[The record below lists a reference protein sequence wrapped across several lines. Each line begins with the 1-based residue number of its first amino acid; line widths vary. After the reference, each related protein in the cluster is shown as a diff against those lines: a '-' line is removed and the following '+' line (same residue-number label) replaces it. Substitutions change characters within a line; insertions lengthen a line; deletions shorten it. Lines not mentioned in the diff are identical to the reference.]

1 MTLPFSGTITL
12 NDINAEFGN
21 GASLTQNYSG
31 NLTSTERDN
40 HPLVPASG
48 DISLWDFYTV
58 AAPSSG
64 PGLFIQ
70 NHNMLVQTFGTDQST
85 TDAAGDTVVVKTFT
99 GWEVMLGQL
108 VTGVSNTPGT
118 NVTSPTDT
126 TYPTNNLNVTQNN
139 QAGNSGPHKD
149 TNINHSGNSNRT
161 GDPSYSA
168 SFITPDY
175 VIDGSASGHNA
186 IKLSSS
192 LWCDTGFDVVR
203 GPILYSASAR
213 AVAAGERVKFLYRAE
228 SGGDAYDLFAYAVDT
243 SSGSQQI
250 LLNTTQNSS
259 GGATDWLTS
268 STTIT
273 TSGNYLFV
281 FCNGTFDFTGGRFAG
296 ATVYVTNIEV
306 GAGGSLTENGG
317 FSNVG
322 NNPNWTSN
330 TTTSAVTFTTSG
342 NGIDAVLNIQTVGTQ
357 AIIRVIDGGSG
368 FAVGDSITV
377 GGQQLGGNASGDD
390 LTFNVAALA

>member
-12 NDINAEFGN
+12 NDVNSEFGN
-21 GASLTQNYSG
+21 GASLTQNYNG
-31 NLTSTERDN
+31 NLTSAERVN

-58 AAPSSG
+58 TAPSSG
-64 PGLFIQ
+64 PGLFNT
-70 NHNMLVQTFGTDQST
+70 NHNMLVQTFGTDGST

-118 NVTSPTDT
+118 SVTSLTDT
-126 TYPTNNLNVTQNN
+126 TYPANNLNVTKNN

-149 TNINHSGNSNRT
+149 TNISHSANFNRT
-161 GDPSYSA
+161 GDPSFTV

-175 VIDGSASGHNA
+175 IIDGSASGHNA
-186 IKLSSS
+186 IRLSS
-192 LWCDTGFDVVR
+192 LMWTDTGFDVVR
-203 GPILYSASAR
+203 GPILYSATAR

-228 SGGDAYDLFAYAVDT
+228 SGGDAYDLFAYAVDP
-243 SSGSQQI
+243 SNGNQQI

-259 GGATDWLTS
+259 GGATDWIS
-268 STTIT
+268 STTTIT
-273 TSGNYLFV
+273 TSGSYLFV
-281 FCNGTFDFTGGRFAG
+281 FCNGTFDFTGGRLAG
-296 ATVYVTNIEV
+296 ATVYVTDIEV
-306 GAGGSLTENGG
+306 VLGGNLTGGG
-317 FSNVG
+317 FSGVG

-342 NGIDAVLNIQTVGTQ
+342 SGIDAVLNIQTIGTQ
-357 AIIRVIDGGSG
+357 AVIRVIEEGTG
-368 FAVGDSITV
+368 FAVGDTITV

-390 LTFNVAALA
+390 LTFTVASLA